1 MATAGTSG
9 VTANRAELIAIANAV
24 ATEKMI
30 DKGIV
35 IEAMEDAIQRAAR
48 ARYGAENDIR
58 AKLDPNTGDLRLW
71 RVVEVVEAVDDYFKQ
86 VNLKEAEKLQKG
98 AVVGDYIVDPLPPI
112 EFGRIAAQAAKQ
124 VIFQK
129 VRDAERERQYEEFKD
144 RMGEIITGVVKR
156 VEFGHVVVDLGRAEG
171 VIRRD
176 QQIPREVVRVN
187 DRIRSLILN
196 VRRENRG
203 PQIFLS
209 RAHPDFMKKLFAQEV
224 PEIYDGIIEIKAAAR
239 DPGSR
244 AKIGVISHD
253 SSIDPVG
260 ACVGMKGSRVQA
272 VVQEMQGEKI
282 DIIPWSPDTATFVV
296 NALQPASVSRVVI
309 DEEEDRIEVVV
320 PDDQLSL
327 AIGRRGQN
335 VRLASQ
341 LTAKAIDILT
351 EADAS
356 EKRQKEFVER
366 SALFEKELDVDE
378 TLAQLLVAEGFG
390 SLEEVAYVGVDEIAS
405 IEGFDDDLAAELQSR
420 ATEALDRRESTNRE
434 ERRGLGVDD
443 ALAALPHLNEAMLVT
458 LGKAGIKTLDDLADL
473 ATDELIQKKR
483 QEQRRRAEDAPKRV
497 EDKGG
502 VLGEYGLSEAQGN
515 EIIMAARAHWFED
528 EATEEADAEAEE
540 APAADAPA
548 ADASEEKDA

>member
-1 MATAGTSG
+1 MATAIS
-9 VTANRAELIAIANAV
+9 ANKAELLAIADSV
-24 ATEKMI
+24 AKEKLI
-30 DKGIV
+30 DKAIV
-35 IEAMEDAIQRAAR
+35 IEAMEDAIQRAAKN
-48 ARYGAENDIR
+48 RYGVENDIR

-71 RVVEVVEAVDDYFKQ
+71 RVVEVVELVDDYFKQ
-86 VNLKEAEKLQKG
+86 VDVNQAQKLQKG
-98 AVVGDYIVDPLPPI
+98 AAIGDFIVDPLPPI
-112 EFGRIAAQAAKQ
+112 EFGRIQAQASKQ
-124 VIFQK
+124 IIFQK
-129 VRDAERERQYEEFKD
+129 VRDAERERQYDEFKD
-144 RMGEIITGVVKR
+144 RMNEIITGVVKR

-176 QQIPREVVRVN
+176 QQIPREVVRVG
-187 DRIRSLILN
+187 DRVRSIILN

-209 RAHPDFMKKLFAQEV
+209 RAHPEFMKKLFAQEV

-296 NALQPASVSRVVI
+296 NALQPANVSRVVI

-351 EADAS
+351 ETDAS
-356 EKRQKEFVER
+356 EKRQQEFVANSEM
-366 SALFEKELDVDE
+366 FQNELDVDE
-378 TLAQLLVAEGFG
+378 TLAQLLVAEGFS
-390 SLEEVAYVGVDEIAS
+390 SLEEVAYVELDEIAG
-405 IEGFDDDLAAELQSR
+405 IEGFDEELGQELQSR
-420 ATEALDRRESTNRE
+420 AQEALERREEANRTA
-434 ERRGLGVDD
+434 RRELGVEDD
-443 ALAALPHLNEAMLVT
+443 LATMPYLTEAMLVT

-473 ATDELIQKKR
+473 ATDELVQKKR
-483 QEQRRRAEDAPKRV
+483 AEPRRRNDDAPKR
-497 EDKGG
+497 EQDKGG
-502 VLGEYGLSEAQGN
+502 ILAEYGLSDEQGN

-528 EATEEADAEAEE
+528 EP
-540 APAADAPA
+540 APAAEATEAAEGDA
-548 ADASEEKDA
+548 

>member
-1 MATAGTSG
+1 MATIAPPTAGPS
-9 VTANRAELIAIANAV
+9 ANKAELIAIADAV
-24 ATEKMI
+24 AKEKLI
-30 DKGIV
+30 DRAIV

-58 AKLDPNTGDLRLW
+58 AKLDPTTGDLRLW
-71 RVVEVVEAVDDYFKQ
+71 RVVEVTEEVDDYFKQ
-86 VNLKEAEKLQKG
+86 VDLKGAQKLQ
-98 AVVGDYIVDPLPPI
+98 ADAAIGDFIVDPLPPI

-129 VRDAERERQYEEFKD
+129 VRDRQYEEFKE
-144 RMGEIITGVVKR
+144 RGGEIITGVVKR

-176 QQIPREVVRVN
+176 QQIPREMVRVG
-187 DRIRSLILN
+187 DRIRSLILR
-196 VRRENRG
+196 VAREARG

-244 AKIGVISHD
+244 AKIGVISYE

-282 DIIPWSPDTATFVV
+282 DIIPWSEDLATFVV
-296 NALQPASVSRVVI
+296 NALQPATVARVLI
-309 DEEEDRIEVVV
+309 DEEESRIEVVV

-341 LTAKAIDILT
+341 LTNSQIDILT

-356 EKRQKEFVER
+356 EKRQREFVER
-366 SALFEKELDVDE
+366 STMFQEDLDVDE
-378 TLAQLLVAEGFG
+378 TLAQLLVAEGFTTM
-390 SLEEVAYVGVDEIAS
+390 EEVAYVDSDEIAS
-405 IEGFDDDLAAELQSR
+405 IEGLDDDIASELQSR
-420 ATEALDRRESTNRE
+420 AAEALERREAASRE
-434 ERRGLGVDD
+434 KRRELGVED
-443 ALAALPHLNEAMLVT
+443 ALAELPHLNEAMLVV
-458 LGKAGIKTLDDLADL
+458 LGKANIRTLDDLADL
-473 ATDELIQKKR
+473 ATDELIQQKR
-483 QEQRRRAEDAPKRV
+483 QEPRRRAETAVKRP

-502 VLGEYGLSEAQGN
+502 ILADFKLSEEQGN

-528 EATEEADAEAEE
+528 EDTPATASGEDAVAEQAE
-540 APAADAPA
+540 
-548 ADASEEKDA
+548 

>member
-1 MATAGTSG
+1 MANAIS
-9 VTANRAELIAIANAV
+9 ANKAELLAIANSV
-24 ATEKMI
+24 ASEKMI
-30 DKGIV
+30 DKAIV

-58 AKLDPNTGDLRLW
+58 AKLDPETGDLRLW

-86 VNLKEAEKLQKG
+86 VDLRQAQKLKND
-98 AVVGDYIVDPLPPI
+98 AVIGDFIVDPLPPI
-112 EFGRIAAQAAKQ
+112 DLGRIDAQSAKQ

-129 VRDAERERQYEEFKD
+129 VRDAERERQHEEFKD
-144 RMGEIITGVVKR
+144 RVGEIITGVVKS
-156 VEFGHVVVDLGRAEG
+156 VEFGHVVVNLGRAEG

-176 QQIPREVVRVN
+176 QQIPREVVRVG
-187 DRIRSLILN
+187 DRIRSVILN

-209 RAHPDFMKKLFAQEV
+209 RAHPEFMKKLFAQEV
-224 PEIYDGIIEIKAAAR
+224 PEIYDGVIEIKAAAR

-244 AKIGVISHD
+244 AKIGVISRD

-282 DIIPWSPDTATFVV
+282 DIIPWSEDTATFVV
-296 NALQPASVSRVVI
+296 NALQPAQVARVVI
-309 DEEEDRIEVVV
+309 DEEEERIEVVV

-341 LTAKAIDILT
+341 LTGKAIDIMT

-356 EKRQKEFVER
+356 EKRQKEFVAR
-366 SALFEKELDVDE
+366 SELFQNELDVDE
-378 TLAQLLVAEGFG
+378 TLSQLLVAEGFG
-390 SLEEVAYVGVDEIAS
+390 ELEEVAYVGVEELAA
-405 IEGFDDDLAAELQSR
+405 IEGFDEDLAAELQSR
-420 ATEALDRRESTNRE
+420 AQEALDRREAAARE
-434 ERRGLGVDD
+434 ERQALGVED
-443 ALAALPHLNEAMLVT
+443 ALADMPHLTEAMLVT

-473 ATDELIQKKR
+473 ATDELVAKKR
-483 QEQRRRAEDAPKRV
+483 VDQRRRRENKE

-502 VLGEYGLSEAQGN
+502 ILAEYGLSEEQGN
-515 EIIMAARAHWFED
+515 EIIMAARAHWFEG
-528 EATEEADAEAEE
+528 EEA
-540 APAADAPA
+540 
-548 ADASEEKDA
+548 

>member
-1 MATAGTSG
+1 MATAPAAVS
-9 VTANRAELIAIANAV
+9 ANKAELLAIADAV
-24 ATEKMI
+24 AREKLI

-58 AKLDPNTGDLRLW
+58 AKLDGETGDLRLW
-71 RVVEVVEAVDDYFKQ
+71 RVLEVVPEVEDHFKQ
-86 VNLKEAEKLQKG
+86 IDEKGAQKLQKG
-98 AVVGDYIVDPLPPI
+98 AAVGDFIVDPLPPI

-144 RMGEIITGVVKR
+144 RVGEVITGVVKR

-176 QQIPREVVRVN
+176 QQIPREMVRVG
-187 DRIRSLILN
+187 DRIRSLILR
-196 VRRENRG
+196 VAREARG

-272 VVQEMQGEKI
+272 VVQELQGEKI
-282 DIIPWSPDTATFVV
+282 DIIPWSEDRATFVV
-296 NALQPASVSRVVI
+296 NALQPATVSRVVI
-309 DEEEDRIEVVV
+309 DEEDNRIEVVV

-327 AIGRRGQN
+327 GIGRRGQN

-341 LTAKAIDILT
+341 LTNSQIDILT

-356 EKRQKEFVER
+356 EKRQREFVER
-366 SALFEKELDVDE
+366 TEMFQGELDVDE
-378 TLAQLLVAEGFG
+378 TLSQLLVAEGFT
-390 SLEEVAYVGVDEIAS
+390 SLEEVAYVPVEEIAQ
-405 IEGFDDDLAAELQSR
+405 IEGLDEDIATELQSR
-420 ATEALDRRESTNRE
+420 ATEALERREAASRE
-434 ERRGLGVDD
+434 ERRKLGVED
-443 ALAALPHLNEAMLVT
+443 ALAELPHLTEQMLVT
-458 LGKAGIKTLDDLADL
+458 LGKANIRTLDDLADL

-483 QEQRRRAEDAPKRV
+483 IEPRRREPSTRP

-502 VLGEYGLSEAQGN
+502 VLADYGLTEEQGN

-528 EATEEADAEAEE
+528 EEPAKTEEAAGAE
-540 APAADAPA
+540 P
-548 ADASEEKDA
+548 SE

>member
-1 MATAGTSG
+1 MATSM
-9 VTANRAELIAIANAV
+9 TANKAELLAIADAV
-24 ATEKMI
+24 AKEKLI
-30 DKGIV
+30 DRAIV
-35 IEAMEDAIQRAAR
+35 IDAMEDAIQRSAKS
-48 ARYGAENDIR
+48 RYGAENDIR
-58 AKLDPNTGDLRLW
+58 AKIDTETGDLRLW
-71 RVVEVVEAVDDYFKQ
+71 RVVEVVELVENYFTQ
-86 VNLKEAEKLQKG
+86 VSLAEGQKLQPG
-98 AVVGDYIVDPLPPI
+98 AAIGDFIVDPLPNI
-112 EFGRIAAQAAKQ
+112 EFGRIAAQASKQ

-144 RMGEIITGVVKR
+144 RSGEIITGVVKR

-176 QQIPREVVRVN
+176 AQIPREVVRVG
-187 DRIRSLILN
+187 DRVRALILKV
-196 VRRENRG
+196 VRETRG

-224 PEIYDGIIEIKAAAR
+224 PEIYDGIITIMAAAR

-244 AKIGVISHD
+244 AKIGVISRD
-253 SSIDPVG
+253 GSIDPVG

-282 DIIPWSPDTATFVV
+282 DIIPWSEDTATFVV
-296 NALQPASVSRVVI
+296 NALQPANVARVVI

-341 LTAKAIDILT
+341 LTGKAIDILT
-351 EADAS
+351 ETDAS
-356 EKRQKEFVER
+356 EKRQTEFVER
-366 SALFEKELDVDE
+366 SELFQKELDVDE
-378 TLAQLLVAEGFG
+378 TLAQLLVAEGFT
-390 SLEEVAYVGVDEIAS
+390 SLEEVAYVDVSEIAD
-405 IEGFDDDLAAELQSR
+405 IEGFDAELGAELQSR
-420 ATEALDRRESTNRE
+420 ATEALDRREEANRE
-434 ERRGLGVDD
+434 LRRSLGVED
-443 ALAALPHLNEAMLVT
+443 AIAAMPHMTEAMMVT

-483 QEQRRRAEDAPKRV
+483 VEPRRKPGSPEP
-497 EDKGG
+497 KGG
-502 VLGEYGLSEAQGN
+502 VLSDYNLSEEQGN

-528 EATEEADAEAEE
+528 EESEKEDAVADS
-540 APAADAPA
+540 PQ
-548 ADASEEKDA
+548 

>member
-1 MATAGTSG
+1 MATAIS
-9 VTANRAELIAIANAV
+9 ANKAELLAIADSV
-24 ATEKMI
+24 AKEKLI
-30 DKGIV
+30 DKAIV
-35 IEAMEDAIQRAAR
+35 IEAMEDAIQRAAKN
-48 ARYGAENDIR
+48 RYGVENDIR
-58 AKLDPNTGDLRLW
+58 AKLDPQTGDLRLW

-86 VNLKEAEKLQKG
+86 VDLKGAQKLQKD
-98 AVVGDYIVDPLPPI
+98 AKIGDFIVDPLPPI
-112 EFGRIAAQAAKQ
+112 EFGRIQAQASKQ
-124 VIFQK
+124 IIFQK

-144 RMGEIITGVVKR
+144 RVGEIITGVVKR

-176 QQIPREVVRVN
+176 QQIPREVVRVG
-187 DRIRSLILN
+187 DRVRSVILN

-209 RAHPDFMKKLFAQEV
+209 RAAPEFMKKLFAQEV

-296 NALQPASVSRVVI
+296 NALQPANVSRVVI

-351 EADAS
+351 ETDAS
-356 EKRQKEFVER
+356 EKRQAEFVQNSEM
-366 SALFEKELDVDE
+366 FQNELDVDE
-378 TLAQLLVAEGFG
+378 TLAQLLVAEGF
-390 SLEEVAYVGVDEIAS
+390 SALEEVAYVELEELAS
-405 IEGFDDDLAAELQSR
+405 IEGFDEELAQELQSR
-420 ATEALDRRESTNRE
+420 AQEALERREEANRA
-434 ERRGLGVDD
+434 ERRALGVEDD
-443 ALAALPHLNEAMLVT
+443 LATMPYLTEAMLVT

-473 ATDELIQKKR
+473 ATDELVQKKR
-483 QEQRRRAEDAPKRV
+483 AEPRRRGDDAPKRT

-502 VLGEYGLSEAQGN
+502 ILAEYGLSDEQGN
-515 EIIMAARAHWFED
+515 EIIMAARAHWFADED
-528 EATEEADAEAEE
+528 EAEV
-540 APAADAPA
+540 APAEDEA
-548 ADASEEKDA
+548 

>member
-1 MATAGTSG
+1 MANAIS
-9 VTANRAELIAIANAV
+9 ANKAELIAIANSV
-24 ATEKMI
+24 ASEKMI
-30 DKGIV
+30 DKAIV
-35 IEAMEDAIQRAAR
+35 IEAMEDAIQRSAR

-58 AKLDPNTGDLRLW
+58 AKLDPETGDLRLW
-71 RVVEVVEAVDDYFKQ
+71 RVVEVVEVVEDYFKQ
-86 VNLKEAEKLQKG
+86 VDLKAAQKLQKD
-98 AVVGDYIVDPLPPI
+98 AVIGDFIVDPLPPVDL
-112 EFGRIAAQAAKQ
+112 GRIDAQSAKQ

-129 VRDAERERQYEEFKD
+129 VRDAERERQFEEFKD
-144 RMGEIITGVVKR
+144 RVGEIITGVVKS
-156 VEFGHVVVDLGRAEG
+156 VEFGHVVVNLGRAEG

-176 QQIPREVVRVN
+176 QQIPREVVRVG
-187 DRIRSLILN
+187 DRVRALILN

-224 PEIYDGIIEIKAAAR
+224 PEIYDGIITIMAAAR

-244 AKIGVISHD
+244 AKIGVISRD

-282 DIIPWSPDTATFVV
+282 DIIPWSEDTATFVV
-296 NALQPASVSRVVI
+296 NALQPAQVARVVI
-309 DEEEDRIEVVV
+309 DEEEERIEVVV

-341 LTAKAIDILT
+341 LTGKAIDIMT

-356 EKRQKEFVER
+356 EKRQREFVQR
-366 SALFEKELDVDE
+366 SEMFQNELDVDE
-378 TLAQLLVAEGFG
+378 TLSQLLVAEGFTE
-390 SLEEVAYVGVDEIAS
+390 LEEVAYVSIDELAS
-405 IEGFDDDLAAELQSR
+405 IEGFDDELAQELQSR
-420 ATEALDRRESTNRE
+420 AQEALDRREAAARE

-443 ALAALPHLNEAMLVT
+443 ALAEMPHLTEAMLVT

-473 ATDELIQKKR
+473 ATDELVAKKR
-483 QEQRRRAEDAPKRV
+483 NDPRRRREV
-497 EDKGG
+497 SEDKGG
-502 VLGEYGLSEAQGN
+502 ILAEYGLSEEQGN

-528 EATEEADAEAEE
+528 E
-540 APAADAPA
+540 PAAEGA
-548 ADASEEKDA
+548 AEDEVEGNA

>member
-1 MATAGTSG
+1 MATAPAAVS
-9 VTANRAELIAIANAV
+9 ANKAELIAIADSV
-24 ATEKMI
+24 AREKLI

-58 AKLDPNTGDLRLW
+58 AKLDAKSGDLRLW
-71 RVVEVVEAVDDYFKQ
+71 RVLEVVEEVDDHFKQ
-86 VNLKEAEKLQKG
+86 VDERGAQKLQPG
-98 AVVGDYIVDPLPPI
+98 AKLGDFIVDPLPPI

-144 RMGEIITGVVKR
+144 RVGEIITGVVKR

-176 QQIPREVVRVN
+176 QQIPREMVRVG
-187 DRIRSLILN
+187 DRIRSLIMS
-196 VRRENRG
+196 VRREARG

-224 PEIYDGIIEIKAAAR
+224 PEIYDSIIEIKAAAR

-272 VVQEMQGEKI
+272 VVQELQGEKI
-282 DIIPWSPDTATFVV
+282 DIIPWSQDTATFVV
-296 NALQPASVSRVVI
+296 NALQPAEVAKVVL
-309 DEEEDRIEVVV
+309 DEDSSRIEVVV

-341 LTAKAIDILT
+341 LTNSQIDILT

-356 EKRQKEFVER
+356 EKRQREFIER
-366 SALFEKELDVDE
+366 SEMFQNELDVDE

-390 SLEEVAYVGVDEIAS
+390 ALEEVAYVEPEELAS
-405 IEGFDDDLAAELQSR
+405 IEGFDDDLATELQSR
-420 ATEALDRRESTNRE
+420 AQEALQRQEEAARE
-434 ERRGLGVDD
+434 ERKELGVED
-443 ALAALPHLNEAMLVT
+443 ALKEVPGITTAMLVK
-458 LGKAGIKTLDDLADL
+458 LGENDIKTVD
-473 ATDELIQKKR
+473 
-483 QEQRRRAEDAPKRV
+483 
-497 EDKGG
+497 
-502 VLGEYGLSEAQGN
+502 
-515 EIIMAARAHWFED
+515 
-528 EATEEADAEAEE
+528 
-540 APAADAPA
+540 
-548 ADASEEKDA
+548 

>member
-1 MATAGTSG
+1 MASSIA
-9 VTANRAELIAIANAV
+9 ANKAELLAIANAV

-30 DKGIV
+30 DKAIV
-35 IEAMEDAIQRAAR
+35 VEALEEAIQRAAR

-58 AKLDPNTGDLRLW
+58 AKLDTQTGDLRLW
-71 RVVEVVEAVDDYFKQ
+71 RVVEVVEEVEDYFKQ
-86 VNLKEAEKLQKG
+86 VDLKQAEKLQKG
-98 AVVGDYIVDPLPPI
+98 AVVGDFIVDPLPAVDL
-112 EFGRIAAQAAKQ
+112 GRIDAQSAKQ

-129 VRDAERERQYEEFKD
+129 VRDAERERQYEEFKE
-144 RMGEIITGVVKR
+144 RAGEIITGVVKS

-176 QQIPREVVRVN
+176 QQIPREVVRN
-187 DRIRSLILN
+187 GDRVRALIMK
-196 VRRENRG
+196 VQRENRG
-203 PQIFLS
+203 PQILLS

-224 PEIYDGIIEIKAAAR
+224 PEIYDGVIEIKAAAR

-244 AKIGVISHD
+244 AKIGVISYD

-282 DIIPWSPDTATFVV
+282 DIIPWSEDTATFIV
-296 NALQPASVSRVVI
+296 NALQPATVSRVVI
-309 DEEEDRIEVVV
+309 DEDEGRIEVVV

-341 LTAKAIDILT
+341 LTGRGIDIMT
-351 EADAS
+351 EQESS

-366 SALFEKELDVDE
+366 SEMFQQELDVDE
-378 TLAQLLVAEGFG
+378 TLAQLLVAEGF
-390 SLEEVAYVGVDEIAS
+390 SELEEVAYVDPAEIAA
-405 IEGFDDDLAAELQSR
+405 IEGFDEGLAEELQSR
-420 ATEALDRRESTNRE
+420 AQEALDRREETNRN
-434 ERRGLGVDD
+434 ERRELGVED
-443 ALAALPHLNEAMLVT
+443 ALAELPVLTEAMLVV

-473 ATDELIQKKR
+473 ATDELIQKAR
-483 QEQRRRAEDAPKRV
+483 EPRRNERSDREVRRNRT
-497 EDKGG
+497 EDKAG
-502 VLGEYGLSEAQGN
+502 VLAVFGLSEEQGN

-528 EATEEADAEAEE
+528 EDAPVAVEEDAI
-540 APAADAPA
+540 AADT
-548 ADASEEKDA
+548 SQ

>member
-1 MATAGTSG
+1 MANAIS
-9 VTANRAELIAIANAV
+9 ANKAELLAIANSV
-24 ATEKMI
+24 ASEKMI
-30 DKGIV
+30 DKAIV

-58 AKLDPNTGDLRLW
+58 AKLDPESGDLRLW

-86 VNLKEAEKLQKG
+86 VDLKQAQKLKKD
-98 AVVGDYIVDPLPPI
+98 AVIGDFIVDPLPPI
-112 EFGRIAAQAAKQ
+112 DLGRIDAQSAKQ

-129 VRDAERERQYEEFKD
+129 VRDAERERQHEEFKD
-144 RMGEIITGVVKR
+144 RVGEIITGVVKS
-156 VEFGHVVVDLGRAEG
+156 VEFGHVVVNLGRAEG

-176 QQIPREVVRVN
+176 QQIPREVVRVG
-187 DRIRSLILN
+187 DRIRSVILN

-209 RAHPDFMKKLFAQEV
+209 RAHPEFMKKLFAQEV
-224 PEIYDGIIEIKAAAR
+224 PEIYDGVIEIKAAAR

-244 AKIGVISHD
+244 AKIGVISRD

-282 DIIPWSPDTATFVV
+282 DIIPWSEDTATFVV
-296 NALQPASVSRVVI
+296 NALQPAQVARVVI
-309 DEEEDRIEVVV
+309 DEEEERIEVVV

-341 LTAKAIDILT
+341 LTGKAIDIMT

-356 EKRQKEFVER
+356 EKRQKEFVAR
-366 SALFEKELDVDE
+366 SEMFQNELDVDE
-378 TLAQLLVAEGFG
+378 TLSQLLVAEGFG
-390 SLEEVAYVGVDEIAS
+390 ELEEVAYVGVEELAS
-405 IEGFDDDLAAELQSR
+405 IEGFDEDLAAELQSR
-420 ATEALDRRESTNRE
+420 AQEALERREAAARE
-434 ERRGLGVDD
+434 ERQGLGVED
-443 ALAALPHLNEAMLVT
+443 ALADMPHLTEAMLVT
-458 LGKAGIKTLDDLADL
+458 LGKAGVKTLDDLADL
-473 ATDELIQKKR
+473 ATDELVAKKR
-483 QEQRRRAEDAPKRV
+483 VDQRRRRENKD

-502 VLGEYGLSEAQGN
+502 ILAEYGLSEEQGN
-515 EIIMAARAHWFED
+515 EIIMAARAHWFEG
-528 EATEEADAEAEE
+528 EEA
-540 APAADAPA
+540 
-548 ADASEEKDA
+548 

>member
-1 MATAGTSG
+1 MATEAPSAPGAVS
-9 VTANRAELIAIANAV
+9 ANKAELIPIAAAV
-24 ATEKMI
+24 AREKLI
-30 DKGIV
+30 DRMIV

-58 AKLDPNTGDLRLW
+58 AKLDPTSGDLRLW
-71 RVVEVVEAVDDYFKQ
+71 RVVEVVEEVEDYFKQ
-86 VNLKEAEKLQKG
+86 VSLEDAQKLQPG
-98 AVVGDYIVDPLPPI
+98 AVLGDYIVDPLPPI

-144 RMGEIITGVVKR
+144 RVGEIITGVVKR

-176 QQIPREVVRVN
+176 QQIPREIVRVG
-187 DRIRSLILN
+187 DRVRSLILK
-196 VRRENRG
+196 VARESRG

-244 AKIGVISHD
+244 AKIGVISYD

-272 VVQEMQGEKI
+272 VVQELQGEKI
-282 DIIPWSPDTATFVV
+282 DIIPWSEDLATFVV
-296 NALQPASVSRVVI
+296 NALQPATVSRVVI
-309 DEEEDRIEVVV
+309 DEEESRIEVVV

-341 LTAKAIDILT
+341 LTGSAIDIMT
-351 EADAS
+351 EADARGR
-356 EKRQKEFVER
+356 RQREFVER
-366 SALFEKELDVDE
+366 STMFQEELDVDE

-390 SLEEVAYVGVDEIAS
+390 ALEEVAYVELDELAS
-405 IEGFDDDLAAELQSR
+405 IEGFDDELAGELQNR
-420 ATEALDRRESTNRE
+420 AQEALQRQEEAAREQRRAM
-434 ERRGLGVDD
+434 GVSDE
-443 ALAALPHLNEAMLVT
+443 LAEMPYLTEAMLVT

-473 ATDELIQKKR
+473 ATDELVQKKR
-483 QEQRRRAEDAPKRV
+483 PEQRRQREPSNRP

-502 VLGEYGLSEAQGN
+502 ILADYGLSDEQGN

-528 EATEEADAEAEE
+528 DAAASGSEDEQPAKPEEA
-540 APAADAPA
+540 
-548 ADASEEKDA
+548 

>member
-1 MATAGTSG
+1 MANAIS
-9 VTANRAELIAIANAV
+9 ANKAELIAIANSV
-24 ATEKMI
+24 ASEKMI
-30 DKGIV
+30 DKAIV

-58 AKLDPNTGDLRLW
+58 AKLDPDSGDLRLW
-71 RVVEVVEAVDDYFKQ
+71 RVVEVVETVEDYFKQ
-86 VNLKEAEKLQKG
+86 VDLKQGQKLKKD
-98 AVVGDYIVDPLPPI
+98 AVIGDFIVDPLPAI
-112 EFGRIAAQAAKQ
+112 DLGRIDAQSAKQ

-129 VRDAERERQYEEFKD
+129 VRDAERERQYEEYKD
-144 RMGEIITGVVKR
+144 RVGEIITGVVKS
-156 VEFGHVVVDLGRAEG
+156 VEFGHVVVNLGRAEG

-176 QQIPREVVRVN
+176 QQIPREVVRVG
-187 DRIRSLILN
+187 DRIRSVVLN

-209 RAHPDFMKKLFAQEV
+209 RAHPEFMKKLFAQEV
-224 PEIYDGIIEIKAAAR
+224 PEIYDGVITIMAAAR

-244 AKIGVISHD
+244 AKIGVISRD

-282 DIIPWSPDTATFVV
+282 DIIPWSEDTATFVV
-296 NALQPASVSRVVI
+296 NALQPAQVARVVI
-309 DEEEDRIEVVV
+309 DEEEERIEVVV

-341 LTAKAIDILT
+341 LTGKAIDIMT

-356 EKRQKEFVER
+356 EKRQKEFVTR
-366 SALFEKELDVDE
+366 SEMFQNELDVDE
-378 TLAQLLVAEGFG
+378 TLSQLLVAEGFG
-390 SLEEVAYVGVDEIAS
+390 ELEEVAYVSIDELAS
-405 IEGFDDDLAAELQSR
+405 IEGFDEDLAAELQSR
-420 ATEALDRRESTNRE
+420 AQEALDRREAAARE
-434 ERRGLGVDD
+434 ERQALGVED
-443 ALAALPHLNEAMLVT
+443 ALADMPHLTEAMLVT

-473 ATDELIQKKR
+473 ATDELIAKKR
-483 QEQRRRAEDAPKRV
+483 VDQRRRKSETS

-502 VLGEYGLSEAQGN
+502 ILSAYGLNEEQGN
-515 EIIMAARAHWFED
+515 EIIMAARAHWFE
-528 EATEEADAEAEE
+528 EEA
-540 APAADAPA
+540 
-548 ADASEEKDA
+548 

>member
-1 MATAGTSG
+1 MATVA
-9 VTANRAELIAIANAV
+9 TANRAELIAIANSV
-24 ATEKMI
+24 ASEKMI
-30 DKGIV
+30 DKSIV
-35 IEAMEDAIQRAAR
+35 IEALEEAIQRAAKT
-48 ARYGAENDIR
+48 RYGIENDIR
-58 AKLDPNTGDLRLW
+58 AKLDPQTGDLRLW

-86 VNLKEAEKLQKG
+86 VDVNQAQKLQKG
-98 AVVGDYIVDPLPPI
+98 AAVGDYIVDPLPPI
-112 EFGRIAAQAAKQ
+112 EFGRIQAQASKQ
-124 VIFQK
+124 IIFQK

-144 RMGEIITGVVKR
+144 RQGEIITGVVKR
-156 VEFGHVVVDLGRAEG
+156 VEFGHIVVDLGRAEG

-224 PEIYDGIIEIKAAAR
+224 PEIYDGIITIQAAAR

-244 AKIGVISHD
+244 AKIGVISRD

-341 LTAKAIDILT
+341 LTGKAIDILT

-356 EKRQKEFVER
+356 EKRQKEFVQNSEM
-366 SALFEKELDVDE
+366 FQNELDVDE

-390 SLEEVAYVGVDEIAS
+390 ALEEVAYVELDELAG
-405 IEGFDDDLAAELQSR
+405 IEGFDEDLAQELQSR
-420 ATEALDRRESTNRE
+420 AQEALDRREAAARD
-434 ERRGLGVDD
+434 ERRALGVED
-443 ALAALPHLNEAMLVT
+443 ALADMPYLTEAMLVT

-473 ATDELIQKKR
+473 ATDELVEKKR
-483 QEQRRRAEDAPKRV
+483 AEPRRRNEDAPKRP
-497 EDKGG
+497 EPKGG
-502 VLGEYGLSEAQGN
+502 ILAEYGLSDEQGN
-515 EIIMAARAHWFED
+515 EIIMAARQHWFED
-528 EATEEADAEAEE
+528 EAPA
-540 APAADAPA
+540 AADAPA
-548 ADASEEKDA
+548 STDASEGEEA